1 MNQPKTA
8 FRQAPIWLLA
18 TVLALA
24 PTGSRAAPAAED
36 PLAAALAA
44 EIALVE
50 EDYAAA
56 AGSYAQAAES
66 TRRVD
71 FAERATQLA
80 LYAADAPLAA
90 RMAAL
95 WRELA
100 PGDRGAAQAGALAAL
115 RSGHD
120 DAAISGLALLLD
132 GGTQADL
139 EAVIRTLND
148 AERAPGLKV
157 LRALAAGGRF
167 AGFAPSE
174 VSPVAL
180 AVRWKDLELA
190 AALSDES
197 LRAWPNAARA
207 WLWQALVHAAQKQP
221 AAAAED
227 YAQALK
233 RDPGNVELRLSYVR
247 ILNEAGR
254 RTSELR
260 KVLEAAPES
269 HPHLY
274 AARLALAVT
283 DKDVRAYKR
292 LRKQMS
298 RDQRIDSGE
307 RRFLLGQV
315 SELLTQ
321 PQQALEHYAAVT
333 GAPRR
338 FDARL
343 RMAVLGFA
351 EQREQALA
359 WLREVQESA
368 TEQAQQGYLL
378 EAELFN
384 AAGEREQAIL
394 ALSRGLSVYL
404 DDTQLLYAR
413 ALTYANL
420 DAVEQVEA
428 DLRRVL
434 ELEPENAAAL
444 NALGYTL
451 TDRTQRHA
459 EAYELI
465 KRAYALND
473 QDPATLDSLGWVLFR
488 LGRTNEAL
496 EYLQKAYSQSPDA
509 EIAAHLGEV
518 LFASGDH
525 TAAVDLWRKAL
536 AEAGSGAAQPQA
548 LHRTVQRLAPE
559 LLP

>member
-1 MNQPKTA
+1 MNLPKTA
-8 FRQAPIWLLA
+8 SRHAPAWLLA
-18 TVLALA
+18 ALIALA
-24 PTGSRAAPAAED
+24 PAPSCSASAED
-36 PLAAALAA
+36 PLAAALEA
-44 EIALVE
+44 EIALVD
-50 EDYAAA
+50 EDYATAA
-56 AGSYAQAAES
+56 RAYARAADV
-66 TRRVD
+66 TGRAD

-90 RMAAL
+90 RMASL
-95 WRELA
+95 WRQLA

-115 RSGHD
+115 RSGQA
-120 DAAISGLALLLD
+120 DAAISSLALLLD
-132 GGTQADL
+132 GGTRADL

-148 AERAPGLKV
+148 AERTPGLKV
-157 LRALAAGGRF
+157 LRALAAAGRF
-167 AGFAPSE
+167 TRFEPSE

-180 AVRWKDLELA
+180 AVRWKDLEFA
-190 AALSDES
+190 AALSEES
-197 LRAWPNAARA
+197 LRAWPRSARA
-207 WLWQALVHAAQKQP
+207 WLWQALVHAAQKRP

-233 RDPGNVELRLSYVR
+233 LDPGNIELRLSYVR

-254 RTSELR
+254 GSELR
-260 KVLEAAPES
+260 KVLEAAPRS

-283 DKDVRAYKR
+283 EKDVRAYKR
-292 LRKQMS
+292 LRKQIA
-298 RDQRIDSGE
+298 RDQQIDSGE
-307 RRFLLGQV
+307 RSFLLGQV
-315 SELLTQ
+315 SELLTD
-321 PQQALEHYAAVT
+321 PEQALGHYAEVSAT
-333 GAPRR
+333 PRR

-351 EQREQALA
+351 DRREQALD

-384 AAGEREQAIL
+384 AAGEREQAVL

-420 DAVEQVEA
+420 DAVEQVES

-518 LFASGDH
+518 LWASGDRE
-525 TAAVDLWRKAL
+525 AAVELWRKAL
-536 AEAGSGAAQPQA
+536 AGTGNAPAQPQA